1 MLVIYINSFYDA
13 KVSAGAAMNFK
24 QLEAFYWLTKLQSY
38 QRVAD
43 HICLTQPA
51 VSARILGLEE
61 NLGVKLI
68 DRSASEFRLT
78 EQGHEVAEYAE
89 TFLNLREAMNGRLLL
104 REKRRFTIG
113 MVEMVAVTWGH
124 ALRHKIAEMDSE
136 LIVDFHCGSNLDQ
149 RNQLRSGS
157 LDMSFVTGEAELPQI
172 AKSFSV
178 LYAVGWAARP
188 DVVGEITRPKTPE
201 EIREMP
207 LILYP
212 RTSPLFR
219 PVAEYVDETRRRPNA
234 RHTGNSLATIAELVR
249 FGYGVA
255 AMPLS
260 PLEREI
266 AQGTVIEVPTTVP
279 IAPLDIRCVYLNKAR
294 KKLTNDIFELARMA
308 AREWCAANP
317 RYTTFHE
324 G

>member
-1 MLVIYINSFYDA
+1 
-13 KVSAGAAMNFK
+13 MNFK
-24 QLEAFYWLTKLQSY
+24 QLEAFYWLTKLQSF

-51 VSARILGLEE
+51 VSARISGLEE
-61 NLGVKLI
+61 ALGVKLM
-68 DRSASEFRLT
+68 DRSAGEFRLT

-89 TFLNLREAMNGRLLL
+89 TFLNLREAMSGRLQVS
-104 REKRRFTIG
+104 EKRRFTIG
-113 MVEMVAVTWGH
+113 VVEMVAVTWGKT
-124 ALRHKIAEMDSE
+124 LRQKITSMDKD
-136 LIVDFHCGSNLDQ
+136 LLVDFHCGSNLDQ
-149 RNQLRSGS
+149 RQQLRSGA
-157 LDMSFVTGEAELPQI
+157 LDMAFVTGEAELPQI

-178 LYAVGWAARP
+178 HYAVGWAARP

-201 EIREMP
+201 EIRGLP
-207 LILYP
+207 LIFYP
-212 RTSPLFR
+212 RTSPLFQA
-219 PVAEYVDETRRRPNA
+219 VAEYVSETRRRPNA

-249 FGYGVA
+249 TGYGVA
-255 AMPLS
+255 AMPLA

-266 AQGTVIEVPTTVP
+266 AQGTIIEIPTTVQ

-294 KKLTNDIFELARMA
+294 KKLTNEIFELARA
-308 AREWCAANP
+308 AAQEWCTANP

>member
-1 MLVIYINSFYDA
+1 
-13 KVSAGAAMNFK
+13 MNFK
-24 QLEAFYWLTKLQSY
+24 QLEAFYWLTKMQSY

-43 HICLTQPA
+43 HLCLTQPA
-51 VSARILGLEE
+51 VSARISGLE
-61 NLGVKLI
+61 NDLGVKLV
-68 DRSASEFRLT
+68 DRKSSEFRLT
-78 EQGHEVAEYAE
+78 DQGHEVTEYAE
-89 TFLNLREAMNGRLLL
+89 TFLNLREAMTGRLMM

-113 MVEMVAVTWGH
+113 LVEMVAVTWGH
-124 ALRHKIAEMDSE
+124 PLRQKISAMDSD
-136 LIVDFHCGSNLDQ
+136 LIVDFNCGSNLDQ

-157 LDMSFVTGEAELPQI
+157 LDMAFVTGEAELPQI

-178 LYAVGWAARP
+178 HYAVGWAARP

-207 LILYP
+207 LIFYP

-219 PVAEYVDETRRRPNA
+219 PVAEYVEETRRRPNA

-249 FGYGVA
+249 CGYGVA
-255 AMPLS
+255 AMPLA
-260 PLEREI
+260 PLERDI
-266 AQGTVIEVPTTVP
+266 AQGTLVEVPTTVK

-294 KKLTNDIFELARMA
+294 KKVTNEIFELARAA

-317 RYTTFHE
+317 RYTSFHE